1 MIITIIV
8 GAILEILTAGS
19 RWEVVRRAVESGEG
33 WGWTRG
39 EVRGRGGG
47 ERGQRREEEGRG
59 RSGEGGIDGGQWR
72 REVGRQGRE
81 LLL

>member
-1 MIITIIV
+1 M
-8 GAILEILTAGS
+8 GAILEILTAEF

-33 WGWTRG
+33 GGWRRG
-39 EVRGRGGG
+39 EVRGRRGGESVGGG
-47 ERGQRREEEGRG
+47 GRGQRREEEGRG